1 MENNTGKRLQVFM
14 AACGV
19 GSRRACEQLIE
30 EGRVAVNGETVT
42 RQGVK
47 VDPAVDSVTLDG
59 KRLHEVREKLYLAL
73 NKPAGYIC
81 TNQDPEGRPLAV
93 SLLGPVG
100 KRNRLFSVG
109 RLDLMSSGLILYTN
123 DGEFA
128 RAVAHPS
135 AGVEKEYLVETR
147 KPVETAVLDEFVAG
161 IVANGVRYTIV
172 RYRAKSPTML
182 FIVLLEGKNRELR
195 NMFAARRI
203 QIRRIHR
210 IRVGSVSIGD
220 LQLGAFRYLARREV
234 AALES
239 TAQHGTPRREGTEGT
254 GSAHRQGGA
263 SRPAGNEAKK
273 RRTSRPDPRTERKRG
288 R

>member
-1 MENNTGKRLQVFM
+1 MQSSEEKRLQVFM
-14 AACGV
+14 AACGI
-19 GSRRACEQLIE
+19 GSRRACELLIE

-47 VDPAVDSVTLDG
+47 VDPATDSVTLDG
-59 KRLHEVREKLYLAL
+59 KKLHEVSEKLYFAL
-73 NKPAGYIC
+73 HKPPGYIC

-93 SLLGPVG
+93 SLLGPLA

-109 RLDLMSSGLILYTN
+109 RLDLLSSGLILYTN
-123 DGEFA
+123 DGAFA

-147 KPVETAVLDEFVAG
+147 KPVEEPVLEEFVHG

-172 RYRAKSPTML
+172 RYRMKSPTML
-182 FIVLLEGKNRELR
+182 FVVLREGKNRELR

-210 IRVGSVSIGD
+210 IRIGSVSLGN
-220 LQLGAFRYLARREV
+220 LQPGSFRYLSRREV

-239 TAQHGTPRREGTEGT
+239 AVQEPRGRQDAARNPASPRRKEAPHG
-254 GSAHRQGGA
+254 
-263 SRPAGNEAKK
+263 PAGPGPKPR
-273 RRTSRPDPRTERKRG
+273 RRTQRPGSKRES
-288 R
+288 